1 MLSERI
7 EYLTNRVGQL
17 SADPTAAGFAMRL
30 AAEKRRLDNL
40 RSLFEQIIASN
51 GGTAVGVELAF
62 QGPGGTRYCA
72 ILEAPDSSGQ
82 GRIVYFDADALH
94 RHQVHGTPA
103 EALEQ
108 ALAQGYV
115 ERADGIMDRLATSAA
130 WRRGVAY
137 SDLVRRYA
145 SGELD
150 AHQFAAEVRQLG

>member
-1 MLSERI
+1 MISERI
-7 EYLTNRVGQL
+7 AYLTNRVGPL
-17 SADPTAAGFAMRL
+17 SSEPAVAGLAANP
-30 AAEKRRLDNL
+30 AAEKTPREDVRA
-40 RSLFEQIIASN
+40 LFEQIIASN

-62 QGPGGTRYCA
+62 QGPSGTRYCA
-72 ILEAPDSSGQ
+72 ILGAPDSSGQ

-94 RHQVHGTPA
+94 RHQVHGSPS

-108 ALAQGYV
+108 ALAQGYL
-115 ERADGIMDRLATSAA
+115 ERVDGIMDRLATSGA